1 MMPNGNYKT
10 LAVIDLDGT
19 LVRGNTLHIYMQ
31 AGARSLWRT
40 RRYGKLAA
48 LLGISALRALR
59 LVSHRRMKWTAIR
72 LIGHADSPLKDDF
85 TARVKASVNPAVTAL
100 VATFRSRGE
109 QVLLASAAPAF
120 YIPWLWDG
128 PYIATQIED
137 NPQRVELRGNCKK
150 NAVLEYARVH
160 GVALRDVV
168 TDHHDDLPLLLAA
181 AGDRYLI
188 SPSAAT
194 LTTVRAA
201 IPSVIVVN

>member
-1 MMPNGNYKT
+1 MIPDAYNNT

-19 LVRGNTLHIYMQ
+19 LVRSNTLHIYMRL
-31 AGARSLWRT
+31 GARSLLRSH
-40 RRYGKLAA
+40 RFGKLAR
-48 LLGISALRALR
+48 LLGITVLRAFR

-72 LIGHADSPLKDDF
+72 LIGHADSHLKDEF
-85 TARVKASVNPAVTAL
+85 TARVKACINPAVTTL
-100 VATFRSRGE
+100 TATFRSRGE
-109 QVLLASAAPAF
+109 QVLLASAAPSF
-120 YIPWLWDG
+120 YIPWIWDG

-137 NPQRVELRGNCKK
+137 NPHRVELRGNCKK

-160 GVALRDVV
+160 GLALRDVV

-188 SPSAAT
+188 SPSADT
-194 LTTVRAA
+194 LTAVRAA